1 MNKRILIAALAG
13 GMAWGVGPGG
23 AAHAGFMDRLKGT
36 AKDEPAAGNA
46 ATDEK
51 AADAGKSAAT
61 EKPAADAPGKSL
73 EKAPAKGAGNLRYS
87 VSVNEFD
94 RSYSWS
100 GPYDIVSAFHIMLT
114 DALQTSG
121 HFIVLGDKDMRQE
134 AMKEQDLVASGRT
147 AQGKKAP
154 QMGRLTPAQLLV
166 KGAITHVQDDTAG
179 GGGRVAFKGISL
191 GGSGGT
197 AEINMTIYLMDSST
211 GQVKASQK
219 VTGTAKKRGLGLG
232 YFGSGLGGLTGDLA
246 GFKNDNVGKATEDAM
261 AQAVE
266 FLTKQLEKIPWQG
279 SVALV
284 KEGKIM
290 VNRGT
295 REGVSVGQTFVV
307 GTSEDVV
314 DEDTGEVLDV
324 SMTQIGRLEVT
335 EVKEKV
341 SYCKALEG
349 EGKIEKGMTVQQAK
363 P

>member
-1 MNKRILIAALAG
+1 MNKRILIGVLTG
-13 GMAWGVGPGG
+13 GMAWGVGLGT

-36 AKDEPAAGNA
+36 AKEEPAAGNA

-51 AADAGKSAAT
+51 AADAEKPVAAEKAAGATGKSI
-61 EKPAADAPGKSL
+61 

-166 KGAITHVQDDTAG
+166 KGAITHVQGDTEG
-179 GGGRVAFKGISL
+179 GGGRLAFKGISL
-191 GGSGGT
+191 GGSGGSG
-197 AEINMTIYLMDSST
+197 EINMTIYLMDTAT

-219 VTGTAKKRGLGLG
+219 ITGTAKKRGLGIG

-279 SVALV
+279 TVALV
-284 KEGKIM
+284 KDGKIM

-295 REGVSVGQTFVV
+295 REGVAVGQVFVV
-307 GTSEDVV
+307 GKSEDVV
-314 DEDTGEVLDV
+314 DEDTGEVLDA
-324 SMTQIGRLEVT
+324 SMTQVGRLEVT

-349 EGKIEKGMTVQQAK
+349 DGKIEKGMSVQQGGQ
-363 P
+363 